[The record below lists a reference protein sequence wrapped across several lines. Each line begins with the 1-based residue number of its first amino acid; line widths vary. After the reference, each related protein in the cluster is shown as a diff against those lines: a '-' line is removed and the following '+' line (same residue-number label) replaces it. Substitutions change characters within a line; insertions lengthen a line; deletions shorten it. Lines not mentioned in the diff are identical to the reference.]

1 MTHPPT
7 DDALR
12 DRLRA
17 GLAEASRVDSEA
29 LQDRVLAQWRQ
40 RHPVNEPALATAG
53 GRLASHS
60 ARQPLWRVASA
71 LVLVGALAVVA
82 SWTRPDPVMEE
93 LMQLDVLSQMAMGEM

>member
-12 DRLRA
+12 ERLRS
-17 GLAEASRVDSEA
+17 GLAGTSHVDSEA
-29 LQDRVLAQWRQ
+29 LQDRVLAQWQQ

-53 GRLASHS
+53 GLASHS
-60 ARQPLWRVASA
+60 ARRPLWLVARA

>member
-12 DRLRA
+12 ERLRS
-17 GLAEASRVDSEA
+17 GLTGTSRMDSEA
-29 LQDRVLAQWRQ
+29 LQDRVLAQWQQ
-40 RHPVNEPALATAG
+40 RHPVAEPALATAG
-53 GRLASHS
+53 GVASHS
-60 ARQPLWRVASA
+60 ARRPLWRVASA